1 MSSKC
6 KAHLPQIYCF
16 DKGANSSISMHCVH
30 AILWFHQYS
39 INTVSTGQGMI
50 KSNYNA
56 RVDPRNYMFIKEQ
69 YLIMYCIYRI
79 TGLKLWIL

>member
-16 DKGANSSISMHCVH
+16 DKGANSGISMHCVH
-30 AILWFHQYS
+30 AILCFHQYS

-50 KSNYNA
+50 KSNNA
-56 RVDPRNYMFIKEQ
+56 RVDPRN
-69 YLIMYCIYRI
+69 
-79 TGLKLWIL
+79 